1 MLFSVTL
8 GPLCL
13 YLYRSSLYLDG
24 PLFINN
30 DGLHGMEEKCRE
42 AELSSGAHIALIE
55 GFQAGGGVGMV
66 ATYSGPDTRGRK
78 VLMQSGKALSSR
90 QLPTLS
96 EMKES
101 SAAAVGQSSSKSTLM
116 RKIYNLTRKLR
127 KQVNLLNHKL
137 S

>member
-1 MLFSVTL
+1 
-8 GPLCL
+8 
-13 YLYRSSLYLDG
+13 
-24 PLFINN
+24 
-30 DGLHGMEEKCRE
+30 MEEKCRE
-42 AELSSGAHIALIE
+42 AELSSGSHIALIE

-101 SAAAVGQSSSKSTLM
+101 SAAVGQSSSKSNLM